1 MRASFLLTTLLTTLA
16 SAYTTPVGSTP
27 SGNPIS
33 APSLDQQVPVGT
45 PFVITW
51 TPTTDGT
58 VTLVLLRGPSENII
72 PLYPIVE
79 KVPNTGSYVWTPA
92 TDLEADVTHYG
103 IQLIVDSNGQYQC
116 KLFHPLTCA
125 HTWPQQ

>member
-1 MRASFLLTTLLTTLA
+1 MRASLILSTLLTSLV
-16 SAYTTPVGSTP
+16 SAYTTPIGSTP

-33 APSLDQQVPVGT
+33 APSLDQQIPVGT

-51 TPTTDGT
+51 TPTTSGT
-58 VTLVLLRGPSENII
+58 VTLLLLRGPSENII

-79 KVPNTGSYVWTPA
+79 KIPNTGNYVWTPA

-103 IQLIVDSNGQYQC
+103 IQLIVDADGQYQC
-116 KLFHPLTCA
+116 RFSIS
-125 HTWPQQ
+125 